1 MLDVRTPIFF
11 VYLPHSHHSPSIVRP
26 LPPILSPLDS
36 DRTIL
41 PLTQAPSAT
50 IPPLLTLPHRSRHRA
65 PEDTHRPVLM
75 RLSSLLGLAPFIAS
89 ALAAPYNETYAEYNL
104 NTNQNAQSPLDYDT
118 SFVPSKYHPSP
129 DNWRIPYYTIL
140 MDKFA
145 DGDPTNN
152 DFFETEFEWDW
163 RETNFRFGGDL
174 AGLESKLDYLA
185 GMGIKA
191 IFASGTPWINMLWQA
206 DSASPPCSHCLSRVL
221 TSLASF
227 FLSSRIVWLFLD
239 ASCAGDRILL
249 RTHLQ
254 AIRPSTSPL
263 SIRTGVDAMNG
274 AR

>member
-1 MLDVRTPIFF
+1 
-11 VYLPHSHHSPSIVRP
+11 
-26 LPPILSPLDS
+26 
-36 DRTIL
+36 
-41 PLTQAPSAT
+41 
-50 IPPLLTLPHRSRHRA
+50 
-65 PEDTHRPVLM
+65 M

-118 SFVPSKYHPSP
+118 SFVPSTYHPSP

-152 DFFETEFEWDW
+152 DYFETEFEWDW

-206 DSASPPCSHCLSRVL
+206 DSASSPFSPGLDSCSHSIG
-221 TSLASF
+221 SF
-227 FLSSRIVWLFLD
+227 FRHSYHRGLRGCFLTPPALVIVSYYVRTYRLFTPGPYHSRSAL
-239 ASCAGDRILL
+239 G
-249 RTHLQ
+249 
-254 AIRPSTSPL
+254 ST
-263 SIRTGVDAMNG
+263 R
-274 AR
+274 